1 MSDKNIL
8 DQRIRLLQRRKW
20 IRSLLFSLAATAG
33 VVYLLLG
40 VLFGISIV
48 RGDSMVPGLR
58 SGDLIFYRR
67 FGSSEYRMGDI
78 VLIRTGEKSY
88 YIKRVCAVPGETV
101 DIDDGAGG
109 LLINGEPAT
118 EPYIY
123 SQTFRKEDV
132 VYPLT
137 LGEGE
142 YFCMGDNRGNSLD
155 SRNYG
160 PVDSNEIEGKALTVF
175 RIF

>member
-1 MSDKNIL
+1 MGSLPQSPISTA
-8 DQRIRLLQRRKW
+8 RPSGRK
-20 IRSLLFSLAATAG
+20 
-33 VVYLLLG
+33 
-40 VLFGISIV
+40 
-48 RGDSMVPGLR
+48 
-58 SGDLIFYRR
+58 
-67 FGSSEYRMGDI
+67 
-78 VLIRTGEKSY
+78 
-88 YIKRVCAVPGETV
+88 
-101 DIDDGAGG
+101 
-109 LLINGEPAT
+109 
-118 EPYIY
+118 
-123 SQTFRKEDV
+123 DV